1 MELWP
6 EILDMLLQE
15 VWLGTMMEIR
25 EWDSLVS

>member
-15 VWLGTMMEIR
+15 VWLGTVMEIG
-25 EWDSLVS
+25 